1 MTRRFRLGLIV
12 NPLAGMGGR
21 VGLKGTDGR
30 ADEALK
36 LGAKPS
42 SGERAQRALKRL
54 AASHPSLTIVAAH
67 GAMGQDAASETG
79 FLGRIDRAAPGS
91 ITTAADTDRRG
102 ARDGRARRRSDT
114 VLRRRWHGP

>member
-36 LGAKPS
+36 LGARPS
-42 SGERAQRALKRL
+42 SGERAVRALKRL

-67 GAMGQDAASETG
+67 GAMG
-79 FLGRIDRAAPGS
+79 
-91 ITTAADTDRRG
+91 
-102 ARDGRARRRSDT
+102 
-114 VLRRRWHGP
+114 